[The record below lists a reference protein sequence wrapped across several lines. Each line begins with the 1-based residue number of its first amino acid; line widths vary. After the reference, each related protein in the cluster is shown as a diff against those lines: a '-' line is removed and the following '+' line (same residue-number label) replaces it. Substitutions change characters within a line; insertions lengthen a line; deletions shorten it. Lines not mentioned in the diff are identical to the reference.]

1 MKKWIFLLLF
11 QLFFKSI
18 KAQNKFT
25 PFVNVNG
32 SSLYANAETMQWSMG
47 ETVFTN
53 TLIHPSGFILTG
65 GWIQPNINNNFIKNK
80 NKVDIQFILG
90 PNPTPDFINIYC
102 NQLGVMI
109 ESIQITDA
117 FGQPKEMLKGPFSGV
132 HFNLRIPFISANT
145 GIYFILVHYIVDM
158 KLTESKTYKIIK
170 I

>member
-1 MKKWIFLLLF
+1 MLF

-65 GWIQPNINNNFIKNK
+65 GWIQPNIRGKYE
-80 NKVDIQFILG
+80 V
-90 PNPTPDFINIYC
+90 
-102 NQLGVMI
+102 
-109 ESIQITDA
+109 
-117 FGQPKEMLKGPFSGV
+117 
-132 HFNLRIPFISANT
+132 
-145 GIYFILVHYIVDM
+145 
-158 KLTESKTYKIIK
+158 
-170 I
+170 